1 MNEQMKIILTSMAAF
16 VVIVLLGNFTL
27 GRLDLTEGVVKDV
40 KAGNKT
46 LYCLFSDGWREV
58 PKEKVID
65 RDPENGYWISDN
77 GYAKTCKVR

>member
-1 MNEQMKIILTSMAAF
+1 MSEQMKLFCVSTALLFSF
-16 VVIVLLGNFTL
+16 VFLGCYVYSKLDFTEEIVKQ
-27 GRLDLTEGVVKDV
+27 VKSGD
-40 KAGNKT
+40 KT

-65 RDPENGYWISDN
+65 RETENGYWIFDN

>member
-27 GRLDLTEGVVKDV
+27 SRLDLTEGVVKDV

-58 PKEKVID
+58 PKERVID
-65 RDPENGYWISDN
+65 REAENGYWIFDN

>member
-1 MNEQMKIILTSMAAF
+1 MNEQMKVILTSMAF
-16 VVIVLLGNFTL
+16 LLVIVFLGSYSL
-27 GRLDLTEGVVKDV
+27 SKLDLTEEIVKQV
-40 KAGNKT
+40 KSGDKT

-65 RDPENGYWISDN
+65 REAENGYWIFDN